1 MIQDNILKWY
11 TDTVIRKKYNLQNYP
26 IVEKQIKE
34 KKVKLVFSIS
44 NVKIGIEME
53 NLNDLNIIFNHFVC
67 VEGEIPTEV
76 IKNEVVKLNYE
87 YWERAFT
94 KHLEED
100 YPNILLENMSI
111 EQIETVAW
119 DGKIT
124 AFEEMNKDIT
134 NGNYTIYDEIE
145 TIESNNKEQ
154 DTEKSD
160 EEEDDENE

>member
-1 MIQDNILKWY
+1 M
-11 TDTVIRKKYNLQNYP
+11 
-26 IVEKQIKE
+26 
-34 KKVKLVFSIS
+34 
-44 NVKIGIEME
+44 
-53 NLNDLNIIFNHFVC
+53 
-67 VEGEIPTEV
+67 
-76 IKNEVVKLNYE
+76 
-87 YWERAFT
+87 
-94 KHLEED
+94 EED

-145 TIESNNKEQ
+145 TIENNNKEQ